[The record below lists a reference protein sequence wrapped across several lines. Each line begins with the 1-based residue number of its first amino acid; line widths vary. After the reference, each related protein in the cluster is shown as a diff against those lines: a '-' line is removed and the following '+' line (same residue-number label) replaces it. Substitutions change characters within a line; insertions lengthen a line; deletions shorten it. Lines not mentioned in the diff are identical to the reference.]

1 MIEQPYSYQR
11 RELAEPDWRRFPGWA
26 GVTAAEW
33 ESAQW
38 QRAHCVKNIRQ
49 LREVTGGGLSEE
61 FFADLERDQRERATM
76 SMLLPPQMLNTMA
89 PRTAPDDPEFT
100 GEFYRDPV
108 RRYMIPVFSDRRTD
122 WPSHPY
128 ASRDS
133 LHEAEMWAVEGLTH
147 RYPTK
152 VLAELLPTCPQYCGH
167 CTRMDLV
174 GNPTPVVIKHKF
186 GLTRDDRLTA
196 MLDYLR
202 ATPGVR
208 DVVVS
213 GGDVANLPWPR
224 LEGFVAALLELP
236 SIRDIR
242 LASKA
247 LMGLPQHW
255 LSDEVRAGMERLA
268 TTARQRG
275 VNIAIHT
282 HVNSARSVTP
292 LVAKAT
298 RAMLDTGI
306 RDVRNQGVLLRG
318 VNDSQAEL
326 LDLCFALL
334 DEASIMP
341 YYFYMCDMIP
351 GSEHWR
357 VSLAQAQ
364 DLQHKIMGYLPGFAT
379 PRVVCDVPYVGK
391 RWVHQVARYDTRLG
405 ISYWTKNYRTGVE
418 EGDDLALTREYP
430 YYDPIYTL
438 GPEGQDW
445 WRRRHAPEPAPA
457 APAGARGEQRR
468 GVSVDDDTTPAQ
480 GRQRANLPG

>member
-1 MIEQPYSYQR
+1 LVSQPYVYR
-11 RELAEPDWRRFPGWA
+11 RSGLAEPDWRRFPGWSQ
-26 GVTAAEW
+26 VTTQEW
-33 ESAQW
+33 ESVQW
-38 QRAHCVKNIRQ
+38 QRAHCVKNLRQ
-49 LREVTGGGLSEE
+49 LRDMAGPGLDES
-61 FFADLERDQRERATM
+61 FLADLERDQQERATM
-76 SMLLPPQMLNTMA
+76 SMLVPPQMLNTMA
-89 PRTAPDDPEFT
+89 PAVAPDEPGFT
-100 GEFYRDPV
+100 AAFYADPV

-152 VLAELLPTCPQYCGH
+152 VLAEVLPTCPQYCGH

-174 GNPTPVVIKHKF
+174 GNPTASTGKLKF
-186 GLTRDDRLTA
+186 GLPPADRLTA
-196 MLDYLR
+196 MIDYLR

-224 LEGFVAALLELP
+224 LESFVSALLDIDN
-236 SIRDIR
+236 IRDIR

-255 LSDEVRAGMERLA
+255 LADQVRAGMERLA
-268 TTARQRG
+268 AKARERG
-275 VNIAIHT
+275 ASIAIHT
-282 HVNSARSVTP
+282 HVNAAQSVTP
-292 LVAKAT
+292 LVARAT
-298 RAMLDTGI
+298 QAMLDTGI
-306 RDVRNQGVLLRG
+306 RDVRNQGVLLHG
-318 VNDSQAEL
+318 VNDSADAL

-334 DEASIMP
+334 DEARIMP

-364 DLQHKIMGYLPGFAT
+364 DLQHQIMGYLPGFAT

-391 RWVHQVARYDTRLG
+391 RWVHQVSRYDTDLG
-405 ISYWTKNYRTGVE
+405 ISYWTKNYRTAVE
-418 EGDDLALTREYP
+418 AADPLALSREYA
-430 YYDPIYTL
+430 YYDPIHL
-438 GPEGQDW
+438 LPQQGQEW
-445 WRRRHAPEPAPA
+445 WRSRAREGAAEPAA
-457 APAGARGEQRR
+457 AAR
-468 GVSVDDDTTPAQ
+468 
-480 GRQRANLPG
+480 